1 MSLFFPTTL
10 ACPKCGEPVQF
21 QASASVNAD
30 RRPDLRDEILNETF
44 QRGTCGKCSAVFRL
58 DPQMNYLDVGRGQW
72 LAAFPVARFDE
83 WATKEAETRA
93 AFAKAYGDQSSPA
106 AQEIGDELKPR
117 LVFGW
122 AAVREKLVA
131 AEQQLDD
138 VELELL
144 KISLLRGMDNP
155 PLAPG
160 TELRLIAVD
169 LAENELVLA
178 SFETRSGELIEEL
191 RVPRD
196 LYDEIAGDQQGWQP
210 LRDDLLAGLFVD
222 YRRLLTGGGADAP
235 TEGKSSPNPKN
246 QKSETALKKPAA
258 TGQKTQA
265 AGKTKPG
272 KSARK
277 SPKR

>member
-10 ACPKCGEPVQF
+10 ACPKCGEPVEF
-21 QASASVNAD
+21 QANASVNAD
-30 RRPDLRDEILNETF
+30 RRPDLRAAIINGTF
-44 QRGTCGKCSAVFRL
+44 QQGTCGKCSTVFRL

-72 LAAFPVARFDE
+72 LAAFPVAKFDE
-83 WATKEAETRA
+83 WATKEAETRT
-93 AFAKAYGDQSSPA
+93 AFAKAYGEQSSSA

-160 TELRLIAVD
+160 TELRLTTVD
-169 LAENELVLA
+169 LEQNELVIA
-178 SFETRSGELIEEL
+178 SFETQSGRLIEEL
-191 RVPRD
+191 RLPRD
-196 LYDEIAGDQQGWQP
+196 LYDEIAGDKQGWQP

-222 YRRLLTGGGADAP
+222 YRRLLTGAP
-235 TEGKSSPNPKN
+235 ESPTAGKGSPQTKK
-246 QKSETALKKPAA
+246 QKPAA
-258 TGQKTQA
+258 ADKKPVTTGQKARA
-265 AGKTKPG
+265 AAKTKPVG
-272 KSARK
+272 KK
-277 SPKR
+277 SKR